1 MNFAECAV
9 DISPAM
15 LIENHATYHR
25 MKVILI
31 MQGSD
36 VAVETGDKSVV
47 K

>member
-15 LIENHATYHR
+15 LIESHATYHR

-31 MQGSD
+31 VQGSD
-36 VAVETGDKSVV
+36 VAVETVDKSVV